1 MAVLDRDAF
10 FERVKERIGDATD
23 DETLAFVEDI
33 TDTYNDMVAR
43 AKGDGVDWRAKYEES
58 ENTWRRKYRERFF
71 AGDPVG
77 DVTTAEAVISSHAED
92 SREEEKE
99 KTFDELFEERKD

>member
-1 MAVLDRDAF
+1 MAVLDRDTF
-10 FERVKERIGDATD
+10 FQRVKERVGDATD

-33 TDTYNDMVAR
+33 TDTYNDMETR
-43 AKGDGVDWRAKYEES
+43 AKGDGVDWKSKYEES

-77 DVTTAEAVISSHAED
+77 GVTTPEVVVTNHAED
-92 SREEEKE
+92 SQEEEKE
-99 KTFDELFEERKD
+99 KTFDELFEERDD

>member
-1 MAVLDRDAF
+1 MAVLDRDTF
-10 FERVKERIGDATD
+10 FQRVKERVGDATD

-33 TDTYNDMVAR
+33 TDTYNDMETR
-43 AKGDGVDWRAKYEES
+43 AKGDGVDWKSKYEES

-77 DVTTAEAVISSHAED
+77 GVTTPSSVVTNHAED
-92 SREEEKE
+92 SQEEEKE
-99 KTFDELFEERKD
+99 KTFNELFEERKD

>member
-1 MAVLDRDAF
+1 MAVLDRDTF
-10 FERVKERIGDATD
+10 FQRVKERVGDATD

-33 TDTYNDMVAR
+33 TDTYNDLETR
-43 AKGDGVDWRAKYEES
+43 AKGDGTDWKQKYEDS
-58 ENTWRRKYRERFF
+58 EATWRRKYRERFF

-77 DVTTAEAVISSHAED
+77 GVTTPEAVVTNHAED
-92 SREEEKE
+92 SQEEEKE

>member
-1 MAVLDRDAF
+1 MAVLDRDTF
-10 FERVKERIGDATD
+10 FQRVKERVGDATD

-33 TDTYNDMVAR
+33 TDTYNDMETR
-43 AKGDGVDWRAKYEES
+43 AKGDGVDWKSKYEES

-77 DVTTAEAVISSHAED
+77 DVTTVISNHAED

-99 KTFDELFEERKD
+99 KTFDELFEERDD